1 MPIAGGGTGEAK
13 GCGVTPSTWVFL
25 RSILVYAWAC
35 ASKKIVKLLCQ
46 CSNWQPVAAN
56 GGAAV
61 GDSLHQAAECR

>member
-1 MPIAGGGTGEAK
+1 MPIAGGGLGAAVGRVK
-13 GCGVTPSTWVFL
+13 PPSTWLFL
-25 RSILVYAWAC
+25 RGILVYALAC

-61 GDSLHQAAECR
+61 GDSLH